1 MWCLFHIFKRRFHC
15 LGKWKRDLKN
25 YIYSDLIPA
34 IMPRFFSPIDWSF
47 AGSLV
52 HSSVRWF
59 FRSLVRSLV
68 RSFVRSF
75 ISSLVR
81 SFVRS
86 FIHCFIRSSIPS
98 GTCLFVRWL
107 VFQCHCP
114 VLINFHST
122 DVRVG
127 FCFDKFDEDGC
138 TNPKGREMRKSV
150 CCCTMGAGWGDP
162 CELCPQ
168 KNTCK
173 WIALSECNFAS

>member
-1 MWCLFHIFKRRFHC
+1 MSSKQ
-15 LGKWKRDLKN
+15 N

-34 IMPRFFSPIDWSF
+34 MMAQSTLD
-47 AGSLV
+47 SLV
-52 HSSVRWF
+52 QSIDRSLVLSFVRRFVGSFVRWF
-59 FRSLVRSLV
+59 VRSSFV
-68 RSFVRSF
+68 RSFVRSIVHF
-75 ISSLVR
+75 FAR
-81 SFVRS
+81 SFVRTFVYPLFHS
-86 FIHCFIRSSIPS
+86 FIHSFRYLLVC
-98 GTCLFVRWL
+98 WL
-107 VFQCHCP
+107 VVFQCYCH

-173 WIALSECNFAS
+173 

>member
-1 MWCLFHIFKRRFHC
+1 MVCSPVRSLARLF
-15 LGKWKRDLKN
+15 
-25 YIYSDLIPA
+25 
-34 IMPRFFSPIDWSF
+34 
-47 AGSLV
+47 V
-52 HSSVRWF
+52 HSLVRWF
-59 FRSLVRSLV
+59 VRSLV
-68 RSFVRSF
+68 RSFVRSIPRSFDRSFAGSF

-86 FIHCFIRSSIPS
+86 FIHCFLRLPIHSFV
-98 GTCLFVRWL
+98 CYFLFLR
-107 VFQCHCP
+107 HCP

-173 WIALSECNFAS
+173 